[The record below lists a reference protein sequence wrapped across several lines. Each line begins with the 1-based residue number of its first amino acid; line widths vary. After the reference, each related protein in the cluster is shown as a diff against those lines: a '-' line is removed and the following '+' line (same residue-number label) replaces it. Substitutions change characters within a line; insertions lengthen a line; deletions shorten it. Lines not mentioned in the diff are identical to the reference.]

1 MNNEIWSSD
10 SKHLLDIIVEKKMH
24 PRLVILNLMIV
35 RLSNNLSGNFE
46 TSANYLQ
53 NEMCTF

>member
-35 RLSNNLSGNFE
+35 RLSNNLSGNF
-46 TSANYLQ
+46 
-53 NEMCTF
+53 